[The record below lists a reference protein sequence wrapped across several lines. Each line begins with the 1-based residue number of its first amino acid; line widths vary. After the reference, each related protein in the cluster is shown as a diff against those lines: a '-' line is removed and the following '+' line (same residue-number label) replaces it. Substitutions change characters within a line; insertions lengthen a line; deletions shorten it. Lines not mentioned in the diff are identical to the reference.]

1 LKSKVVTG
9 RNPFKCDEEINYEL
23 DSEESAAE
31 AQGEDLVSKQDGQD
45 QDEDDEEMLSGTD
58 ENGFLVSD
66 GHLSDEEY
74 NFSCEGAELDKKA
87 EIELRRARFKENQ
100 K

>member
-1 LKSKVVTG
+1 
-9 RNPFKCDEEINYEL
+9 
-23 DSEESAAE
+23 
-31 AQGEDLVSKQDGQD
+31 
-45 QDEDDEEMLSGTD
+45 MLSGTD

-74 NFSCEGAELDKKA
+74 NVSYEGAELDKKA
-87 EIELRRARFKENQ
+87 EIELRRARYKENQ

>member
-1 LKSKVVTG
+1 MKSKVVTG

-45 QDEDDEEMLSGTD
+45 QDEDDEEMLSGT
-58 ENGFLVSD
+58 
-66 GHLSDEEY
+66 
-74 NFSCEGAELDKKA
+74 ELDKKA

>member
-1 LKSKVVTG
+1 
-9 RNPFKCDEEINYEL
+9 
-23 DSEESAAE
+23 
-31 AQGEDLVSKQDGQD
+31 
-45 QDEDDEEMLSGTD
+45 MLSGTD